1 MAVIEMSRD
10 SQAAREPVRYLVF
23 SASLRAE
30 SLNAKLARLAIHTI
44 EQNEGMVDHASMR
57 EFDAPSYDQDIQ
69 DSEGFPSGVEE
80 FRRRIEASD
89 AFVIVS
95 PEYNASFPGALKN
108 SIDWVSR
115 VRERNDPP
123 LAAFK
128 GRVFALG
135 STSPGALYGGMRGL
149 LALRQSLEIG
159 CGAVVIPDQIT
170 VMNAEHAFNE
180 KDELADTR
188 AANQLRNVAQKLVDT
203 ARLMT

>member
-1 MAVIEMSRD
+1 MASPKILVI
-10 SQAAREPVRYLVF
+10 PG
-23 SASLRAE
+23 SLRAG
-30 SLNAKLARLAIHTI
+30 SYNVKLAALMVKELTLLDVEVTRISLEDYPLPIYDANLENKAGPPANALALKQMIGAH
-44 EQNEGMVDHASMR
+44 Q
-57 EFDAPSYDQDIQ
+57 
-69 DSEGFPSGVEE
+69 GV
-80 FRRRIEASD
+80 FFA
-89 AFVIVS
+89 S
-95 PEYNASFPGALKN
+95 PEYNASINPLTKN

-135 STSPGALYGGMRGL
+135 SAAPGPFGGMRGL

-159 CGAVVIPDQIT
+159 CGAFVIPDQIS
-170 VMNAEHAFNE
+170 VMNAGQAFNE

-188 AANQLRNVAQKLVDT
+188 AASQLRNVAQKLIDT